1 MKCPQCGKELK
12 ENTKFCDACGCPLAP
27 AEQPQLNN
35 QQTSTQRQMPQN
47 QQWQAQ
53 PTPPIPQPKKPKK
66 EFYKQW
72 YFWVI
77 IVVAVI
83 LIGCINGAING
94 GSNSKKTQK
103 ENTGSTQSNTSANA
117 ETTVEPATEEETTE
131 EPTTEEPTTQEPTK
145 DPAQTEQ
152 EFKDSC
158 STISFEDL
166 SRNPDKYKGNNYKF
180 TGQVIQVQ
188 EGWFD
193 TVELRI
199 NVTKEEFEYIDDVMW
214 TDTIYAT
221 VTIPEG
227 ADKLLEDD
235 VITFWGTC
243 DGNYSYTSV
252 LGNQISLPKIDIK
265 YYELNN

>member
-12 ENTKFCDACGCPLAP
+12 ESSKFCDTCGCPVAP
-27 AEQPQLNN
+27 TEPTQPNN
-35 QQTSTQRQMPQN
+35 HQAPTQQQMPPI

-53 PTPPIPQPKKPKK
+53 PFPPMPQPQKTKKK
-66 EFYKQW
+66 FYKQW
-72 YFWVI
+72 YFWII
-77 IVVAVI
+77 IVFAVI
-83 LIGCINGAING
+83 LIACINGAIND
-94 GSNSKKTQK
+94 GSNSQKLQK
-103 ENTGSTQSNTSANA
+103 ENTASTQNYTSAKA
-117 ETTVEPATEEETTE
+117 EPTAEEATTE

-145 DPAQTEQ
+145 SPAEVEQ

-180 TGQVIQVQ
+180 TGEIIQVQ

-193 TVELRI
+193 TVDLRI
-199 NVTKEEFEYIDDVMW
+199 NVTKKEFEYIDDVMW

-221 VTIPEG
+221 ITIPDG

-243 DGNYSYTSV
+243 DGDYSYTSV
-252 LGNQISLPKIDIK
+252 LGSKITLPKIDIE

>member
-12 ENTKFCDACGCPLAP
+12 ENTKFCDACGCPVAP
-27 AEQPQLNN
+27 TEPAQPNN
-35 QQTSTQRQMPQN
+35 QQTP
-47 QQWQAQ
+47 
-53 PTPPIPQPKKPKK
+53 PTPPMPQPQQPKKK
-66 EFYKQW
+66 FYKQW
-72 YFWVI
+72 YFWII

-94 GSNSKKTQK
+94 GSNSKKPQE
-103 ENTGSTQSNTSANA
+103 ENAGSTQSYTSANV
-117 ETTVEPATEEETTE
+117 ETTVEPATEEE
-131 EPTTEEPTTQEPTK
+131 TTEEPTTQEPTK

-166 SRNPDKYKGNNYKF
+166 SRNPDKYKGDNYKF

>member
-35 QQTSTQRQMPQN
+35 QQTSTQRQMPPT

-94 GSNSKKTQK
+94 GSNSKKQQK
-103 ENTGSTQSNTSANA
+103 ENTESTQSYTSANA

>member
-12 ENTKFCDACGCPLAP
+12 ENTKFCDACGCPVAP
-27 AEQPQLNN
+27 TEPAQPNN
-35 QQTSTQRQMPQN
+35 QQTP
-47 QQWQAQ
+47 
-53 PTPPIPQPKKPKK
+53 PTPPMPQPKQPKK
-66 EFYKQW
+66 KFYKQW

-94 GSNSKKTQK
+94 GSNSKKPQK
-103 ENTGSTQSNTSANA
+103 ENTGSTQSYTSANA
-117 ETTVEPATEEETTE
+117 ETTVEPATEEE
-131 EPTTEEPTTQEPTK
+131 TTEEPTTQEPTK

-221 VTIPEG
+221 VTIPDG

-243 DGNYSYTSV
+243 DGDYTYETV
-252 LGNQISLPKIDIK
+252 MGNNVSLPKIDIK
-265 YYELNN
+265 YYELNS

>member
-12 ENTKFCDACGCPLAP
+12 ESAKFCDACGCPLAP

-131 EPTTEEPTTQEPTK
+131 EPTTQEPTK

-243 DGNYSYTSV
+243 DGDYSYTSV
-252 LGNQISLPKIDIK
+252 LGSQISLPKIDIE

>member
-1 MKCPQCGKELK
+1 MVFLG
-12 ENTKFCDACGCPLAP
+12 
-27 AEQPQLNN
+27 
-35 QQTSTQRQMPQN
+35 
-47 QQWQAQ
+47 
-53 PTPPIPQPKKPKK
+53 
-66 EFYKQW
+66 Y
-72 YFWVI
+72 

-103 ENTGSTQSNTSANA
+103 ENTGSTQSYTSANA

-131 EPTTEEPTTQEPTK
+131 EPTTEEPTTQE
-145 DPAQTEQ
+145 PAQTEQ

-193 TVELRI
+193 TVDLRI

-227 ADKLLEDD
+227 ADNLLEDD

-252 LGNQISLPKIDIK
+252 LGNQISLPKIDIE

>member
-12 ENTKFCDACGCPLAP
+12 ESTKFCDACGCPVAP
-27 AEQPQLNN
+27 TEPAQPNN
-35 QQTSTQRQMPQN
+35 QQTP
-47 QQWQAQ
+47 
-53 PTPPIPQPKKPKK
+53 PTPPMPQPQQPKKK
-66 EFYKQW
+66 FYKQW

-94 GSNSKKTQK
+94 GSNSKKPQE
-103 ENTGSTQSNTSANA
+103 ENAGSTQSYTSANV
-117 ETTVEPATEEETTE
+117 ETTVEPATEEE
-131 EPTTEEPTTQEPTK
+131 TTEEPTTQEPTK

-152 EFKDSC
+152 EFKNSC

-166 SRNPDKYKGNNYKF
+166 SRNPDKYKGDNYKF

-252 LGNQISLPKIDIK
+252 LGNQISLPEIDIK

>member
-12 ENTKFCDACGCPLAP
+12 ENTKFCDACGCPVAP
-27 AEQPQLNN
+27 TEPAQPNN
-35 QQTSTQRQMPQN
+35 QQTP
-47 QQWQAQ
+47 
-53 PTPPIPQPKKPKK
+53 PTPPMPQPQQPKKK
-66 EFYKQW
+66 FYKQW

-94 GSNSKKTQK
+94 GSNSKKPQK
-103 ENTGSTQSNTSANA
+103 ENTGSTQSYTSANA
-117 ETTVEPATEEETTE
+117 ETTVEPATEEE
-131 EPTTEEPTTQEPTK
+131 TTEEPTTQEPTK

>member
-12 ENTKFCDACGCPLAP
+12 ESAKFCDACGCPLAP

-131 EPTTEEPTTQEPTK
+131 EPTTQEPTK

-180 TGQVIQVQ
+180 TGQVVQVQ

-243 DGNYSYTSV
+243 DGDYSYTSV
-252 LGNQISLPKIDIK
+252 LGSQISLPKIDIK

>member
-12 ENTKFCDACGCPLAP
+12 ENTKFCDACGCPVAP
-27 AEQPQLNN
+27 VEPAQPNN
-35 QQTSTQRQMPQN
+35 QQTP
-47 QQWQAQ
+47 
-53 PTPPIPQPKKPKK
+53 PTPPMPQPQQPKKK
-66 EFYKQW
+66 FYKQW

-94 GSNSKKTQK
+94 GSNSKKPQK
-103 ENTGSTQSNTSANA
+103 ENTGSTQNYTSTNG
-117 ETTVEPATEEETTE
+117 ETTVEPVTEEET
-131 EPTTEEPTTQEPTK
+131 TTQEPTK

-180 TGQVIQVQ
+180 TGQIIQVQ

-193 TVELRI
+193 TVDLRI

-221 VTIPEG
+221 VTVPKG

-243 DGNYSYTSV
+243 DGDYTYETV
-252 LGNQISLPKIDIK
+252 MGNNVSLPKIDIK

>member
-27 AEQPQLNN
+27 AEQTQLNN
-35 QQTSTQRQMPQN
+35 QQTSTQRQMPPA

-53 PTPPIPQPKKPKK
+53 PTPLIPQPKKPKK

-94 GSNSKKTQK
+94 GSNSKKPQK
-103 ENTGSTQSNTSANA
+103 ENTGSTQSYTSANA

-252 LGNQISLPKIDIK
+252 LGNQISLPKIDIE

>member
-27 AEQPQLNN
+27 AEPTQLNN
-35 QQTSTQRQMPQN
+35 QQTS
-47 QQWQAQ
+47 
-53 PTPPIPQPKKPKK
+53 PTPPMPQPQQPKKK
-66 EFYKQW
+66 FYKQW

-94 GSNSKKTQK
+94 GSNSKKPQK
-103 ENTGSTQSNTSANA
+103 ENTGSTQSYTSANA
-117 ETTVEPATEEETTE
+117 ETTVEPATEEE
-131 EPTTEEPTTQEPTK
+131 TTEEPTTQEPTK

>member
-12 ENTKFCDACGCPLAP
+12 ESTKFCDACGCPVAP
-27 AEQPQLNN
+27 TEPAQPNN
-35 QQTSTQRQMPQN
+35 QQTP
-47 QQWQAQ
+47 
-53 PTPPIPQPKKPKK
+53 PTPPMPQPQQPKKK
-66 EFYKQW
+66 FYKQW

-94 GSNSKKTQK
+94 GSNSKKPQE
-103 ENTGSTQSNTSANA
+103 ENAGSTQSYTSANV
-117 ETTVEPATEEETTE
+117 ETTVEPATEEE
-131 EPTTEEPTTQEPTK
+131 TTEEPTTQEPTK

-166 SRNPDKYKGNNYKF
+166 SRNPDKYKGDNYKF